1 MTKSLTSRRKEKYLF
16 CCTFLFVLTLFVS
29 VQNSMCTRNDTSNCF
44 PPPNQGEVHQI
55 EGSFTQLRGPSHNWE
70 VLHTIEGSFTQLRG
84 PSHNWGV
91 LHTIERSFTQLRG
104 PSHTRGELHQ
114 IEGNFIKL
122 RDLHQI
128 KGSFTKSRGP
138 SPNQGVLHQIEGFN
152 ARGSYVLLNKQQ
164 IEPFHINPSCFL
176 LYFSAIVI

>member
-55 EGSFTQLRGPSHNWE
+55 EGSFTQLRGPSH
-70 VLHTIEGSFTQLRG
+70 TC
-84 PSHNWGV
+84 
-91 LHTIERSFTQLRG
+91 
-104 PSHTRGELHQ
+104 GELHQ
-114 IEGNFIKL
+114 IEGKFIKL
-122 RDLHQI
+122 RVLHQI
-128 KGSFTKSRGP
+128 KGSFTKSRGT
-138 SPNQGVLHQIEGFN
+138 SPTQGVLHQIEGLN

-164 IEPFHINPSCFL
+164 IEPFHINPSSFL